1 MKTRQGW
8 VFITSMLAALAS
20 HAAAAGPGI
29 EAPMW
34 QQIQPRIRL
43 GMASTAPTPLSSPWA
58 WAPAAAPA
66 APSALVMGDYFLNLR
81 RLGLGDGFRA
91 SSGVL
96 LRAPGVS
103 LADLAVPTRGKVGSL
118 GLANASAL
126 NLLADGSDA
135 SATQPYLGLG
145 YTGRAI
151 DGRFSFSADF
161 GLLAQNSGNVIRL
174 GRTLGGN
181 RSLDD
186 ALRELRLTPL
196 LQMGVRYS
204 F

>member
-8 VFITSMLAALAS
+8 VFISSMLAALACQ
-20 HAAAAGPGI
+20 AAAGPGI

-103 LADLAVPTRGKVGSL
+103 LADLAVPTRGSVGSL
-118 GLANASAL
+118 SLANAGTLSV
-126 NLLADGSDA
+126 LADGNDA
-135 SATQPYLGLG
+135 TATQPYLGLG
-145 YTGRAI
+145 YTGRGT

-186 ALRELRLTPL
+186 AMREMRLMPL
-196 LQMGVRYS
+196 LQLGVRYS